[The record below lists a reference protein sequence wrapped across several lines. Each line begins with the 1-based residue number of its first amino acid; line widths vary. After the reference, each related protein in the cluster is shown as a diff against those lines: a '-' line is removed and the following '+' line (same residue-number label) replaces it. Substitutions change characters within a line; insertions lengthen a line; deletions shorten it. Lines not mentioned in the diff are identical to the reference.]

1 MNKPFVLALIG
12 GIAAA
17 SVQRLTPTGWW
28 LNSGQGVAIASAVL
42 AVLGIV
48 VGVTEARPLSS
59 GSVLRPICLWA
70 GANIGLAIFLFAVG
84 PGNLFPIALMF
95 GAGIS
100 ALAVAAGSLIGQLT
114 RALGARAGS
123 RRE

>member
-28 LNSGQGVAIASAVL
+28 LNSGQGVAIASAAL
-42 AVLGIV
+42 ALLAII
-48 VGVTEARPLSS
+48 VGVTEGRPLSS
-59 GSVLRPICLWA
+59 GGVLRPIYLWA
-70 GANIGLAIFLFAVG
+70 GANIGLAIYLFAVG

-114 RALGARAGS
+114 RAVWARVGS
-123 RRE
+123 QRD

>member
-1 MNKPFVLALIG
+1 MNQPFVLALIG

-42 AVLGIV
+42 AVLAIV
-48 VGVTEARPLSS
+48 VGITEARPLSS
-59 GSVLRPICLWA
+59 GGVLRPICLWA

-100 ALAVAAGSLIGQLT
+100 ALAVAAGSLIGQLA
-114 RALGARAGS
+114 RAVGARAGS